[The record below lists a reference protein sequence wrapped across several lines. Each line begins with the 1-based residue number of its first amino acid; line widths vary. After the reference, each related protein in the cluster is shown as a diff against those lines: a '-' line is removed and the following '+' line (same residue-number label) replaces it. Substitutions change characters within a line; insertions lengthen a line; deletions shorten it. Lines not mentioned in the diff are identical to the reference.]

1 MQTVVNLKEIENK
14 AKNELSKETFSKLR
28 DTSPLLHQPIR
39 MQNVLFTE
47 TQRKKKHEVCSTLE
61 KSFRCYCSFL
71 STEDHLFDDPTLR
84 KCVKIL
90 SIQWKRGNNIQK
102 TYTTQSGPTRAD
114 ITKAKHTIT
123 DPADNSKVT
132 KRRTITRDTNKEIKV
147 NGAYKKVG
155 NIQLSY
161 IIKRKGK

>member
-1 MQTVVNLKEIENK
+1 M
-14 AKNELSKETFSKLR
+14 SC
-28 DTSPLLHQPIR
+28 
-39 MQNVLFTE
+39 
-47 TQRKKKHEVCSTLE
+47 QRKPFQNYVILHHCCTSQLGCKMFCLRKRRGKGNMKCVQLLE
-61 KSFRCYCSFL
+61 KVSVVTPASCQQKIIFL
-71 STEDHLFDDPTLR
+71 MTPTLR

-114 ITKAKHTIT
+114 ITKAKHTTT
-123 DPADNSKVT
+123 DPADNSKIT

-155 NIQLSY
+155 NI
-161 IIKRKGK
+161 